1 MFSKSFYPTPDKL
14 IQKMIAP
21 YVEKNLDYFKKRM
34 EEHDVRY
41 NYLDKVKSSTFSD
54 MTILEPSAG
63 KGNICDYLTENFNK
77 LTLKTCE
84 IDPELKYILQG
95 KGYAVIADDFLEYEG
110 DYFFDLVVMNPP
122 FEHGAKHLLKA
133 WDILEQGN
141 IVCLLNAET
150 IKNPYTQERQLLLSI
165 IDEHGRYELS
175 KDEFIQA
182 EHKSSVEIAIVW
194 LEKSCDQQSLNFEFS
209 DNGFDRTKSASL
221 SDDTFKDKVAT
232 NDIIQ
237 NMMIQ
242 YDTLKT
248 HFKEFLRVHDALRF
262 YSDGLLG
269 EYDNIIE
276 LAKGSLCK
284 DNNNKSFNNFCDKI
298 KSQLWK
304 KVLSKTNV
312 DKYMTSS
319 VQKNFNEFLGQQAS
333 MEFNKDNVAK
343 IIDMIFNNRF
353 NIMESAVIDVFDH
366 FTKYHKDN
374 RVYVEGWKTNDKWKV
389 NEKVILP
396 NAVKYGSYMNA
407 YDLRKYGD
415 KFSIDWNRK
424 NQFHDIDRVMCYLS
438 GIPFES
444 CFTIESAL
452 THHIDRLGNVAAG
465 SFDNETT
472 STFFD
477 IKFFKKGTLHISF
490 KDKLLWQEFN
500 LRACAGKQWLPE
512 NEQKKYEDSRQQHAH
527 SPFTSTGLLC
537 AN

>member
-248 HFKEFLRVHDALRF
+248 HR
-262 YSDGLLG
+262 Y
-269 EYDNIIE
+269 
-276 LAKGSLCK
+276 
-284 DNNNKSFNNFCDKI
+284 KI
-298 KSQLWK
+298 A
-304 KVLSKTNV
+304 
-312 DKYMTSS
+312 
-319 VQKNFNEFLGQQAS
+319 G
-333 MEFNKDNVAK
+333 
-343 IIDMIFNNRF
+343 
-353 NIMESAVIDVFDH
+353 
-366 FTKYHKDN
+366 
-374 RVYVEGWKTNDKWKV
+374 
-389 NEKVILP
+389 
-396 NAVKYGSYMNA
+396 
-407 YDLRKYGD
+407 
-415 KFSIDWNRK
+415 
-424 NQFHDIDRVMCYLS
+424 
-438 GIPFES
+438 
-444 CFTIESAL
+444 
-452 THHIDRLGNVAAG
+452 HHVPL
-465 SFDNETT
+465 ET
-472 STFFD
+472 
-477 IKFFKKGTLHISF
+477 L
-490 KDKLLWQEFN
+490 
-500 LRACAGKQWLPE
+500 
-512 NEQKKYEDSRQQHAH
+512 
-527 SPFTSTGLLC
+527 
-537 AN
+537 